1 MRSKSL
7 PAYLSL
13 VLGFGVGAL
22 AQAEMA
28 ECLPGWEWVRRSH
41 FLAYFFRILGPER
54 ARDIF
59 LVDAKARTK
68 NSGMTSYHVA
78 S

>member
-28 ECLPGWEWVRRSH
+28 ECLPGWEWVRQRR
-41 FLAYFFRILGPER
+41 FFAYFFRILGPER
-54 ARDIF
+54 ARDTF
-59 LVDAKARTK
+59 LVDTK
-68 NSGMTSYHVA
+68 VKTKSSGMTSYHVA